1 MTDANANPLSDPGED
16 LRKRN
21 RRSMIA
27 GVLLVFTM
35 IGLAFASVPLYRLF
49 CQVTG
54 FDGTTQKANALPE
67 KTLDRVVTVR
77 FNTDVDSHLPW
88 HFKPEIKDMKVKLG
102 QGGLV
107 AFRAENMSD
116 HALTGNSVFNVT
128 PTSAGIYFHKIQCFC
143 FQEQTLGA
151 KQAVD
156 MPVYFFVD
164 PAMNDD
170 PNLEDVQTITLS
182 YTFFPAKSKGLEKA
196 QEEYYR
202 QVEQQNSVVTN

>member
-1 MTDANANPLSDPGED
+1 MTDANPMSDSGEN

-77 FNTDVDSHLPW
+77 FNTDVDSHLQW

-107 AFRAENMSD
+107 AFRAENMSE
-116 HALTGNSVFNVT
+116 HPLTGNSVFNV
-128 PTSAGIYFHKIQCFC
+128 
-143 FQEQTLGA
+143 
-151 KQAVD
+151 
-156 MPVYFFVD
+156 FF
-164 PAMNDD
+164 N
-170 PNLEDVQTITLS
+170 
-182 YTFFPAKSKGLEKA
+182 
-196 QEEYYR
+196 
-202 QVEQQNSVVTN
+202 